1 MRRISPTVI
10 KCTFVFALLSL
21 SFFHESANAQHK
33 KVPKDPPLQVVD
45 TSTGK
50 TIPEIL
56 ILPLYSHYAGVF
68 IAPEGPA
75 YAKSHFYLD
84 HPFIYRAGEP
94 FKIKQPREFTGL
106 PLLMVF
112 IGEGRDLDGI
122 VVVAPGYRPLWTVDL
137 WWYPPYERKLK
148 LTPVKNDDEWSQILE
163 TDLKPFLNGASHV
176 REGCELWNLKGKC
189 NLKVKYDKKERRLVS
204 SFLQPTAKVDK
215 LQEPEPSEVV
225 YSRPCAVADG
235 QDRCATKCR
244 R

>member
-1 MRRISPTVI
+1 MFRKTSTTVI
-10 KCTFVFALLSL
+10 ACTLGLLIL
-21 SFFHESANAQHK
+21 DCFQQSAYAQKK
-33 KVPKDPPLQVVD
+33 KVPKDPPFQVVD

-94 FKIKQPREFTGL
+94 FKIKQPRVFTGL

-112 IGEGRDLDGI
+112 IGEGRDLEGI
-122 VVVAPGYRPLWTVDL
+122 VALAPGYRPLWTADL
-137 WWYPPYERKLK
+137 WWYQWVPPYERKIK

-163 TDLKPFLNGASHV
+163 TDLKPFLNGASQV
-176 REGCELWNLKGKC
+176 SDGCELWNLKGKC

-204 SFLQPTAKVDK
+204 SFLQPTPNV
-215 LQEPEPSEVV
+215 
-225 YSRPCAVADG
+225 R
-235 QDRCATKCR
+235 
-244 R
+244 